1 MLHLLILKINTKTQ
15 LLIVNKTLQNKP
27 IGIFDSGLG
36 GLTVLKSLQKI
47 LPRESFIYFGDT
59 AHVPYG
65 SKSNNTVRKYSEN
78 IMNFFL
84 NHNIKAVIIACN
96 TVSAV
101 AFHNLKQKYN
111 IPIFDVVSPSVEF
124 AFKNSKNKKIGVIGT
139 LSTIESNAY
148 TNRFNDIDINYLIKE
163 VACPLFVPIIE
174 EGWSNTAVARDVAK
188 IYLKEFNEINIDT
201 LILGCTHYP
210 IMANTIQ
217 NILDKN
223 IKLVYSGKA
232 LGKKIK
238 EFLINED
245 YLNNSTI
252 SQKIEYFVSDFPKK
266 FDELGSRFLGYSLK
280 NVHHINID

>member
-1 MLHLLILKINTKTQ
+1 LIL
-15 LLIVNKTLQNKP
+15 NKALKNQP

-36 GLTVLKSLQKI
+36 GLTVLKSLQKL
-47 LPRESFIYFGDT
+47 LPQESFIYFGDT

-65 SKSNNTVRKYSEN
+65 SKSNNTVKKYSEN
-78 IMNFFL
+78 IMDFFL
-84 NHNIKAVIIACN
+84 NYNIKAVIIACN

-101 AFHNLKQKYN
+101 AFHNLKNKYN

-124 AFKNSKNKKIGVIGT
+124 AFNSSRNKKIGVIGT

-148 TNRFNDIDINYLIKE
+148 SNRFSEIDVDCLIKE

-174 EGWSNTAVARDVAK
+174 EGWSNTAVARDIAK
-188 IYLKEFNEINIDT
+188 IYLNEFNEIKIDT

-210 IMANTIQ
+210 IMAKTIL

-223 IKLVYSGKA
+223 IKLIYSGEAVGNKV
-232 LGKKIK
+232 KK
-238 EFLINED
+238 FLINKD
-245 YLNNSTI
+245 YINSSTN